1 MNQLFETYNQI
12 VCETEADYH
21 VAAMR
26 IGLSDSA
33 FNILYTL
40 YIEGSGCN
48 QSRLYKKSGMARS
61 TVNSAIRQMEKK
73 GWLYLVPGEGRNTKV
88 EVTDA
93 GRKVMDRTVARV
105 VAIEKKLFAAYTEE
119 EAQTL
124 IRLNRR
130 FETAFRR
137 EIEQLEVKQDETK

>member
-1 MNQLFETYNQI
+1 MMKDEESVMANLFETYNQI
-12 VCETEADYH
+12 MCMMEADYH
-21 VAAMR
+21 DVAVR
-26 IGLSDSA
+26 LGLSDSA

-88 EVTDA
+88 EVTDE
-93 GRKVMDRTVARV
+93 GRAVMDRTVARI
-105 VAIEKKLFAAYTEE
+105 VAIEKKLFDAYTET
-119 EAQTL
+119 EAETL
-124 IRLNRR
+124 IRLNRQ
-130 FETAFRR
+130 FEQGLRR
-137 EIEQLEVKQDETK
+137 SIEEL

>member
-1 MNQLFETYNQI
+1 MNPLFETYNQI
-12 VCETEADYH
+12 MCTMEADYH
-21 VAAMR
+21 DAAVR
-26 IGLSDSA
+26 LGLSDSA

-88 EVTDA
+88 EVTDE
-93 GRKVMDRTVARV
+93 GRAVMDRTVARI
-105 VAIEKKLFAAYTEE
+105 VAIEKKLFDAYTET
-119 EAQTL
+119 EAETL
-124 IRLNRR
+124 IRLNRQ
-130 FETAFRR
+130 FEQGLRR
-137 EIEQLEVKQDETK
+137 SIDEL

>member
-1 MNQLFETYNQI
+1 MNPLFETYNQI
-12 VCETEADYH
+12 MCTMEADYH
-21 VAAMR
+21 DAAVR
-26 IGLSDSA
+26 LGLSDSA

-88 EVTDA
+88 EVTDE
-93 GRKVMDRTVARV
+93 GRAVMDRTVARI
-105 VAIEKKLFAAYTEE
+105 VAIEKKLFDAYTET
-119 EAQTL
+119 EAETL
-124 IRLNRR
+124 IRLNRP
-130 FETAFRR
+130 FEQGLRR
-137 EIEQLEVKQDETK
+137 SIEEL